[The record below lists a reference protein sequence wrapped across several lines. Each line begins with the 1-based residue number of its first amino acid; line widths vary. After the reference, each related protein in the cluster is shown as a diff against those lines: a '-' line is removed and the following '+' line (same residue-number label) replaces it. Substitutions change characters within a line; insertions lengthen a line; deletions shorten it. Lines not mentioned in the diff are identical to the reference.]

1 MHYFDQSY
9 YTVGGEHVNA
19 VGVTLGM
26 TIPVFRW
33 YNGLTVGLDFGRRG
47 LSSSQVKETYF
58 GFNIGI
64 NIFDI
69 WFQKRPY
76 E

>member
-1 MHYFDQSY
+1 
-9 YTVGGEHVNA
+9 
-19 VGVTLGM
+19 M

-33 YNGLTVGLDFGRRG
+33 YNGLTMGLDFGRRG
-47 LSSSQVKETYF
+47 LATSQVKETYF
-58 GFNIGI
+58 GFNLGF